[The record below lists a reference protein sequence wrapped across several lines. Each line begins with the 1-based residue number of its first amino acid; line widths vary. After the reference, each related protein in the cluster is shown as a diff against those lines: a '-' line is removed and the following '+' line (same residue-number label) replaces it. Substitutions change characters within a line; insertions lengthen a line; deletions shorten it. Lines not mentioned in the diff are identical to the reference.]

1 MTRRG
6 ILAVLALVVL
16 FTAGWSSRVER
27 GGKYRRILHYTI
39 SAESSSMVY
48 FPGATDTTT
57 TTYVGKIA
65 RSIEILSDAAGA
77 QVDTVWIY
85 GATTP
90 DALPLW
96 APLVTNNIEAGSFS
110 MHGLADGIDSLK
122 IATGATYATDFHILI
137 SD

>member
-1 MTRRG
+1 MMRRG
-6 ILAVLALVVL
+6 VLSALALVIL

-27 GGKYRRILHYTI
+27 GGHYRRILHFTI
-39 SAESSSMVY
+39 SAGSDSMVY

-57 TTYVGKIA
+57 TTYASQKA
-65 RSIEILSDAAGA
+65 RSIEIMADAASP

-90 DALPLW
+90 DALPIW
-96 APLVTNNIEAGSFS
+96 APLITSPLGAGSFS
-110 MHGLADGIDSLK
+110 LHGLADGIDSLK
-122 IATGATYATDFHILI
+122 IGTGATNATDFHILI